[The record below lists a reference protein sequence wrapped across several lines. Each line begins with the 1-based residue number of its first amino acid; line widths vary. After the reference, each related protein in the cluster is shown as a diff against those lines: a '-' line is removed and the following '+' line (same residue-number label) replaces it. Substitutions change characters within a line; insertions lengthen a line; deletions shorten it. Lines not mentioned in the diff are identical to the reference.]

1 MNTAHL
7 REHIQSLLK
16 KVNKFKYTAIIF
28 LIGIVLLLLPQ
39 QEAAEMQIQLDD
51 SQVQN
56 HNLEERLENLLSQVE
71 GAGKVDVLISYER
84 GEVRDYQ
91 EDKTRR
97 QDETREEFQT
107 ETVFYDTQNG
117 DTPVCVSVSYPTYRG
132 AVVVCQGADKASVRF
147 NILKAVSSLT
157 GLGSDHITV
166 IKMKGK

>member
-1 MNTAHL
+1 MNIAHL
-7 REHIQSLLK
+7 QESIKNLLK
-16 KVNKFKYTAIIF
+16 KLNKFKYTAIVF
-28 LIGIVLLLLPQ
+28 FIGIVLLLLPQ
-39 QEAAEMQIQLDD
+39 KEATEVPIQSDE

-56 HNLEERLENLLSQVE
+56 HNLEERLENLLSQME
-71 GAGKVDVLISYER
+71 GAGKVDVLLSYER

>member
-39 QEAAEMQIQLDD
+39 QEAAEMQIQLDE

-71 GAGKVDVLISYER
+71 GAGKVDVLLSYER

>member
-39 QEAAEMQIQLDD
+39 QEAAEMQIQLDE

-71 GAGKVDVLISYER
+71 GAGKVDVLLSYER

-91 EDKTRR
+91 EDKTKR

>member
-39 QEAAEMQIQLDD
+39 QEAAEMQIQLDE
-51 SQVQN
+51 SQVQK

-71 GAGKVDVLISYER
+71 GAGKVDVLLSYER

>member
-39 QEAAEMQIQLDD
+39 QEAAEMQIQLDE

-56 HNLEERLENLLSQVE
+56 QNLEERLENLLSQVE
-71 GAGKVDVLISYER
+71 GAGKVDVLLSYER

>member
-39 QEAAEMQIQLDD
+39 QEAAEMQIQLDE

-56 HNLEERLENLLSQVE
+56 HNLEERLENLRSQVE
-71 GAGKVDVLISYER
+71 GAGKVDVLLSYER